1 VIKAL
6 GRPEDW
12 DMKVE
17 SLKSLIEKVTNPY
30 TKQAI
35 NDRYVKT
42 IYLAKKIPNDRA
54 LSFKV
59 LNRSISAFVE
69 QVVE

>member
-1 VIKAL
+1 L
-6 GRPEDW
+6 
-12 DMKVE
+12 KVE
-17 SLKSLIEKVTNPY
+17 SLVKQIEQVANPY

-42 IYLAKKIPNDRA
+42 LYLAKKIPNDRA

-59 LNRSISAFVE
+59 LNKSINAFVE